1 MAKTWKTLQDKMSE
15 HGFIIDIKPCGF
27 IKENVAA
34 YNRHDLLLR
43 QDLLCLIMYQSI
55 PAVPIPPPP
64 RAFTAFLIPESVLK
78 PLILFCD
85 WHGLIKE
92 SPR

>member
-55 PAVPIPPPP
+55 PAVPIPGYRSMF
-64 RAFTAFLIPESVLK
+64 RAPI
-78 PLILFCD
+78 
-85 WHGLIKE
+85 
-92 SPR
+92 